1 MYRNILLCYDGTAE
15 GRRALRQG
23 ADVAMCMKS
32 HAYLLAISRSM
43 LSSAI
48 PEAVT
53 PELVN
58 AEDASANQLLTEG
71 VQWLRDRAVH
81 ADGQLVYGNPMVII
95 PEVAKRIDADLI
107 VVGYRYKNRLT
118 RWWAEGEEA
127 TLLTRV
133 SCSILVCMDHASP

>member
-1 MYRNILLCYDGTAE
+1 VYQNILLCYDGTAE

-32 HAYLLAISRSM
+32 HAYLLAIGRSM
-43 LSSAI
+43 LSTAI
-48 PEAVT
+48 PEAIT

-58 AEDASANQLLTEG
+58 AEQASADQLLSEG
-71 VQWLRDRAVH
+71 VQWLRERGVS
-81 ADGQLVYGNPMVII
+81 ADGQLLYGNPMTII
-95 PEVAKRIDADLI
+95 PQVAGRINADLI
-107 VVGYRYKNRLT
+107 VVGYRYQNRIT

-133 SCSILVCMDHASP
+133 HCSILVCMDHPAA

>member
-1 MYRNILLCYDGTAE
+1 
-15 GRRALRQG
+15 
-23 ADVAMCMKS
+23 MKS
-32 HAYLLAISRSM
+32 RAYLLAISRSM
-43 LSSAI
+43 LSSAV

-127 TLLTRV
+127 TLLTKV
-133 SCSILVCMDHASP
+133 NCSILVCMDPATA

>member
-23 ADVAMCMKS
+23 AEVAMCMKS
-32 HAYLLAISRSM
+32 HAYLLAISRN
-43 LSSAI
+43 LLATAV
-48 PEAVT
+48 PEGVT

-58 AEDASANQLLTEG
+58 AEQGTADQLLTEG
-71 VQWLRDRAVH
+71 VQWLRDRGVNS
-81 ADGQLVYGNPMVII
+81 DGQLVYGNPMAII
-95 PEVAKRIDADLI
+95 PEVARRIDADLI

-127 TLLTRV
+127 TLLTKV
-133 SCSILVCMDHASP
+133 SCSILVCMDPAAA

>member
-1 MYRNILLCYDGTAE
+1 VYRNILLCYDGTAE

-23 ADVAMCMKS
+23 ADVATCMKS
-32 HAYLLAISRSM
+32 HAYLLAIGRSM
-43 LSSAI
+43 LSTAI

-53 PELVN
+53 PELVS
-58 AEDASANQLLTEG
+58 AEDATANQLLTEG
-71 VQWLRDRAVH
+71 VQWLRDRGVDAE
-81 ADGQLVYGNPMVII
+81 GQLVYGNPMVII
-95 PEVAKRIDADLI
+95 PEVAKRIDADLL

-133 SCSILVCMDHASP
+133 NCSILVCMDHPAA

>member
-1 MYRNILLCYDGTAE
+1 VYQNILLCYDGTAE

-32 HAYLLAISRSM
+32 HTYLLAISRNL
-43 LSSAI
+43 LSTAV
-48 PEAVT
+48 PEGVT

-58 AEDASANQLLTEG
+58 AEQGSADQLLTEG
-71 VQWLRDRAVH
+71 VQWLRDRGLN

-127 TLLTRV
+127 TLLTKV
-133 SCSILVCMDHASP
+133 SGSILVCMDHSTS

>member
-32 HAYLLAISRSM
+32 RAYLLAICRNL
-43 LSSAI
+43 LSTAV
-48 PEAVT
+48 PEGVT

-58 AEDASANQLLTEG
+58 AEQGAANQLLAEG
-71 VQWLRDRAVH
+71 VSWLEDHGVP
-81 ADGQLVYGNPMVII
+81 ADGQLVYGNPMVHI
-95 PEVAKRIDADLI
+95 PEVARRIDADLI
-107 VVGYRYKNRLT
+107 VVGYRYRTRLA
-118 RWWAEGEEA
+118 RWWSEEEEA

-133 SCSILVCMDHASP
+133 NCSILVCMDHASS